1 MEHNLN
7 WLKLT
12 CIGVVKFSI
21 VVYWSIVLSVYKFN
35 IMPGFRKMVRMKLV
49 VISPKLVIPTC
60 MKVQGS
66 MYKSFK
72 IKSVFFQFLLLH
84 GILLLLFCT
93 LPIFFFIFDCSE
105 WSAGIYLYSRCHES
119 KVCSPLQVSTKWGTF
134 FIVFRNPVNFSLP
147 IM

>member
-1 MEHNLN
+1 
-7 WLKLT
+7 
-12 CIGVVKFSI
+12 
-21 VVYWSIVLSVYKFN
+21 
-35 IMPGFRKMVRMKLV
+35 MPGFRKMVLMKL

-93 LPIFFFIFDCSE
+93 LPIFFSFLIALSDLQAFTCTLGVMKARSVAHFKLVQSE
-105 WSAGIYLYSRCHES
+105 EL
-119 KVCSPLQVSTKWGTF
+119 
-134 FIVFRNPVNFSLP
+134 FSSFSEIQSILVYQ
-147 IM
+147 

>member
-35 IMPGFRKMVRMKLV
+35 IMPGFRKMVLMKL

-93 LPIFFFIFDCSE
+93 LPIFFSFLIALSDLQAFTCTVGVMKARSVAHFKLVQSE
-105 WSAGIYLYSRCHES
+105 EL
-119 KVCSPLQVSTKWGTF
+119 
-134 FIVFRNPVNFSLP
+134 FSSFSEIQSILVYQ
-147 IM
+147 